1 MGFID
6 NATSNILIDA
16 VLTDVGRQ
24 FLARND
30 GSFSIIKFAASD
42 DECNY
47 NLIRQFGRTVG
58 KEKIAKNTPIMEAQ
72 TVGAL
77 AQKYRL
83 VSLSNPNLIRMP
95 NITLVTGGTSN
106 IVTMG
111 RNLEKTKT
119 VKFEQQIQNE
129 TEINPELRDQV
140 FLVELSNLFLRV
152 VNVEPDNVD
161 GQQRATY
168 VLTRDAATT
177 ALQGSSITFT
187 LAVQSITDALF
198 DVFGLTA
205 TGSTTKNTIKTIV
218 RVTGLASGA
227 VHEITVSIS
236 RTG

>member
-1 MGFID
+1 MGFLQND
-6 NATSNILIDA
+6 TNAILLDA
-16 VLTDVGRQ
+16 VLTDQGRA

-30 GSFSIIKFAASD
+30 GSFSIGKFSCSD
-42 DECNY
+42 DEIQY
-47 NLIRQFGRTVG
+47 DLIRQYGRTVG
-58 KEKIAKNTPIMEAQ
+58 KEYIERLTPIMEAQ
-72 TVGAL
+72 TVGSL
-77 AQKYRL
+77 AQKHRL
-83 VSLSNPNLIRMP
+83 ISVSNPNLIRLP
-95 NITLVTGGTSN
+95 TVSLVSGGTSGV
-106 IVTMG
+106 VTMG

-119 VKFEQQIQNE
+119 VRFEQQIQNE

-168 VLTRDAATT
+168 VLTRDATTT
-177 ALQGSSITFT
+177 AVQGSSLTFT

-205 TGSTTKNTIKTIV
+205 TGSTTKNTIRTMV
-218 RVTGLASGA
+218 AVTGLQSGA
-227 VHEITVSIS
+227 RSDSTVSIS